1 MMSTSIAQRPPQ
13 AVEVEGQNGST
24 QMEDDPFDQEPVQE
38 PRRQP
43 HRYSSFDTQ
52 LFVLNQYTSSPS
64 QAKRALEA
72 HLTETDRRLQE
83 ASRLG
88 TALVQQ
94 RKELSA
100 RLVDVEQQQGEEEI
114 RPELRQK
121 LIEVE
126 KEYNDIGRDSAR
138 AFLAPK
144 SRVQSSEDG
153 TNGHVT
159 MDARVGI
166 MRIFTIIYA
175 NGL

>member
-1 MMSTSIAQRPPQ
+1 M
-13 AVEVEGQNGST
+13 
-24 QMEDDPFDQEPVQE
+24 
-38 PRRQP
+38 
-43 HRYSSFDTQ
+43 
-52 LFVLNQYTSSPS
+52 
-64 QAKRALEA
+64 
-72 HLTETDRRLQE
+72 TETDRRLQE

-100 RLVDVEQQQGEEEI
+100 RLIEVEQQQGEQEI

-126 KEYNDIGRDSAR
+126 KEYNEIGRDSAR

-153 TNGHVT
+153 SNGHVT
-159 MDARVGI
+159 MEARVGRLWTFDYQRMLI
-166 MRIFTIIYA
+166 GCR
-175 NGL
+175 GLPVHPNLQVRLQIRPRN